1 MPDPACHTFFA
12 MRIFSTSVI
21 AATMMLAAL
30 PTVAP
35 RVEAKTG
42 VLRCQMSDGSYAYSN
57 KACSAFGAKAMPLP
71 ADVLNRIEGDQ
82 RREARLS
89 GVELADTSSTSM
101 PLQVGV
107 RRAVQR
113 GCAADPHQLAADLA
127 ASVAMH
133 DVNRVAESFDWA
145 GMSNAQAQR
154 LMSRLERLSTQVVMD
169 SEYFDATFGG
179 QMMVADAGGAS
190 DGSAGQMQVTLADG
204 DSQSVLDFD
213 VRRDE
218 GCYFLKY

>member
-1 MPDPACHTFFA
+1 
-12 MRIFSTSVI
+12 MRILPTSLLT
-21 AATMMLAAL
+21 ATLMLAAL
-30 PTVAP
+30 PLLAP
-35 RVEAKTG
+35 RVEAKAG
-42 VLRCQMSDGSYAYSN
+42 VVRCQMRDGSHAYSN

-71 ADVLNRIEGDQ
+71 AAVLNRIESDQ
-82 RREARLS
+82 RREARLN
-89 GVELADTSSTSM
+89 GIEVTDASSI

-113 GCAADPHQLAADLA
+113 GCADDPRQLAADLT
-127 ASVAMH
+127 ASVAMR

-154 LMSRLERLSTQVVMD
+154 VMSRLERLSTQVVMD
-169 SEYFDATFGG
+169 AEYFDATIGG
-179 QMMVADAGGAS
+179 QVMLADAGRTYA
-190 DGSAGQMQVTLADG
+190 GSTGQMQVTVADG
-204 DSQSVLDFD
+204 SNESVLDFD